1 MHAFVE
7 FCIIFIFSHKLQGL
21 VSGFL
26 IVCFYGKLIFLTSW
40 CSWVVD
46 CCIFWRDCFLSLF
59 IFFKYGLCLFVD
71 SRFSSLMFIDHKNI
85 IFLFVLNYYIVI
97 YSSYINWFQQK
108 DGEYLS
114 GHEVFLRRVATAFNN
129 FAETT
134 ERACRDK

>member
-1 MHAFVE
+1 
-7 FCIIFIFSHKLQGL
+7 
-21 VSGFL
+21 
-26 IVCFYGKLIFLTSW
+26 
-40 CSWVVD
+40 
-46 CCIFWRDCFLSLF
+46 
-59 IFFKYGLCLFVD
+59 
-71 SRFSSLMFIDHKNI
+71 MFIDHKNI